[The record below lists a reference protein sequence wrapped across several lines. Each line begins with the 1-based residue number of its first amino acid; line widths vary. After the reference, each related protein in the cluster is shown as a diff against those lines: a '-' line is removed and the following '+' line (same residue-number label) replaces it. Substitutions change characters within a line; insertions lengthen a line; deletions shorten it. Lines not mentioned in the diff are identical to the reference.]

1 MREIISHTFSIRVVE
16 SNSTRSRMQS
26 YSNIFP
32 SFLLA
37 DWLCRDMISKD
48 SRVRAGANKARDCC
62 SSQRLPN
69 EEGLVMEEKQSG

>member
-37 DWLCRDMISKD
+37 DWLCRDMIS
-48 SRVRAGANKARDCC
+48 RVRAGANKARDCC

-69 EEGLVMEEKQSG
+69 EEGLLMEEKQSG